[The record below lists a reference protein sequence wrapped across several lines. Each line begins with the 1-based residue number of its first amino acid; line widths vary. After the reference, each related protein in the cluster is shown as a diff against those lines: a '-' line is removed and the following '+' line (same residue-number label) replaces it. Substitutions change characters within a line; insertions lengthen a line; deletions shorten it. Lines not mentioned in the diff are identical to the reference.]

1 MKKISI
7 IIMILSMSLLLF
19 GCGKANV
26 NSSSNSDIIKIGKF
40 VDLNNVKKISVYPN
54 DNEIVIKDEKDIK
67 DICTVFNTLELKE
80 KQNVDLEGGIKVIF
94 TDLNGEVSIVLF
106 EKEIRI
112 ADKMYSIEKD
122 IIPEIERFYR

>member
-1 MKKISI
+1 MWLTFLLSFFTFLTQFYFSI
-7 IIMILSMSLLLF
+7 HT
-19 GCGKANV
+19 
-26 NSSSNSDIIKIGKF
+26 DIIKISEF
-40 VDLNNVKKISVYPN
+40 VDLNTVKKISVYPN

-112 ADKMYSIEKD
+112 GDKMYSIEKD

>member
-1 MKKISI
+1 
-7 IIMILSMSLLLF
+7 MILSMSLLIF
-19 GCGKANV
+19 GCGKDNV

-106 EKEIRI
+106 EKETRI